1 VIWQRRKRARGDM
14 ARTAP
19 MADIWIRF
27 YEKSGFKAL
36 GIPDFWLG
44 DVMFTYKVYFICL
57 KE

>member
-1 VIWQRRKRARGDM
+1 VAGKLKEATCGL
-14 ARTAP
+14 AKAP

-27 YEKSGFKAL
+27 YEKSGFKAV
-36 GIPDFWLG
+36 GTPDFWLG

>member
-1 VIWQRRKRARGDM
+1 M

-27 YEKSGFKAL
+27 YEKSGFKAV
-36 GIPDFWLG
+36 GTPDFWLG